1 MSGSTLTG
9 ESIDYGAQPSAL
21 LIAGEGEL
29 SLAGAEALAA
39 AGLRQLGQV
48 ALHDAPARLAAQAAV
63 DLILVEGS
71 GAADEVLAPILN
83 IANAL
88 AHDGVAVVVV
98 IDQPQIDLAASLLFG
113 TAKVHLLCG
122 PSVGDRISALL
133 LAQAG
138 ADRATLHDSGRDG
151 EAARLQRLNE
161 EVARIAETLARLTQG
176 EGASTG
182 ARRDQVSDQAV
193 AFRGPPSEAAVPAA
207 PADVRRAIRARRMR
221 DQFFGAGLFEDPA
234 WDMLLDLFAADLE
247 RSRVSVSSLCI
258 AAAVA
263 PTTAL
268 RWIQRMTE
276 AGLFLREADP
286 FDRRRAFVTLSPG
299 AREGM
304 NAYWAAAAR
313 LSAPA
318 F

>member
-1 MSGSTLTG
+1 MSGSTEIG
-9 ESIDYGAQPSAL
+9 ESIDYGAHPSAL
-21 LIAGEGEL
+21 LIAGDGEVA
-29 SLAGAEALAA
+29 LAGAEALSA
-39 AGLRQLGQV
+39 AGMRQLGHV
-48 ALHDAPARLAAQAAV
+48 ALRDAPARLAAQAAV

-71 GAADEVLAPILN
+71 GASDEVLAPILN
-83 IANAL
+83 VANSL
-88 AHDGVAVVVV
+88 AHDGVAVVVA
-98 IDQPQIDLAASLLFG
+98 IDQQQIDLAASLLFG
-113 TAKVHLLCG
+113 TAKVQLLCA
-122 PSVGDRISALL
+122 PSVADRISAILM
-133 LAQAG
+133 AQTSREPAS
-138 ADRATLHDSGRDG
+138 LHDSGRDG

-176 EGASTG
+176 EGSP
-182 ARRDQVSDQAV
+182 RREQVSDRV
-193 AFRGPPSEAAVPAA
+193 VPFRGPPSEAAMPAA

-247 RSRVSVSSLCI
+247 QARVSVSSLCI

-268 RWIQRMTE
+268 RWIQRMTD

-286 FDRRRAFVTLSPG
+286 FDRRRAFVTLSAG

-304 NAYWAAAAR
+304 NAYWAAVAR
-313 LSAPA
+313 LSSPG